1 MDHMY
6 EHKQDIA
13 TL

>member
-1 MDHMY
+1 MEHMY